1 MKTLDEN
8 KHSNRGAKLVT
19 KHALLTIV
27 VSAHNSSSR
36 KDIARALGVHCKNI
50 VAILSRWKMIDDC
63 GLALWSLS
71 IKKKRTGGLPELLRE
86 IVIDWWIFQ
95 TCVSPNKND
104 VTCKRLEPMVY
115 DEKPTH
121 FLMEI

>member
-1 MKTLDEN
+1 
-8 KHSNRGAKLVT
+8 
-19 KHALLTIV
+19 
-27 VSAHNSSSR
+27 
-36 KDIARALGVHCKNI
+36 
-50 VAILSRWKMIDDC
+50 MIDDC

>member
-1 MKTLDEN
+1 LLAKTTIVQQEVLVGMMKTLDEN

-50 VAILSRWKMIDDC
+50 VAILSR
-63 GLALWSLS
+63 
-71 IKKKRTGGLPELLRE
+71 
-86 IVIDWWIFQ
+86 
-95 TCVSPNKND
+95 
-104 VTCKRLEPMVY
+104 
-115 DEKPTH
+115 
-121 FLMEI
+121 